1 VEVEVDIEEAEY
13 HRLLAAATNSLT
25 SAEMTGGVASGGQS
39 RGGKERDTK
48 CGVLVMSTNT
58 LGAFAHSRK
67 SIVSTPT
74 CSSSSSSS
82 KTSAASAASA
92 ACRRRLPDK
101 DLLQGEDVEVKVRG
115 QVRGQVRGHF
125 DGQQA
130 RGKVDGQELDGALL
144 EPRLVLLEPRP
155 AFLEPR
161 PAFSGTS
168 VYLLYQYKSTNT
180 DA

>member
-1 VEVEVDIEEAEY
+1 MEVEVDIEEAEY

-48 CGVLVMSTNT
+48 CGVLVMSTYT

-101 DLLQGEDVEVKVRG
+101 DLLQGEDVDVKVRG
-115 QVRGQVRGHF
+115 QVRGHL

-168 VYLLYQYKSTNT
+168 VYLLCQYKSTNT